1 MQTRLSVVLQQKGA
15 HVHSVSPTAT
25 VVEAVRAMNNAR
37 VGALLVM
44 DGGQLVGIFT
54 ERDVLGRVVDQ
65 GRAPTAT
72 KVADVMTVELVTVRP
87 ETTVEE
93 AMAVITAHRC
103 RHLPVMD
110 GGRLDGLVSSGDLTR
125 WVTRRQA
132 WHIEDLVN
140 YITSKYPV

>member
-1 MQTRLSVVLQQKGA
+1 MQTKLSVVLQHKGA
-15 HVHSVSPTAT
+15 QVHSVSPTET
-25 VVEAVRAMNNAR
+25 VLEAVRAMNDAR

-44 DGGQLVGIFT
+44 DGTRVVGIFT
-54 ERDVLGRVVDQ
+54 ERDVLGRVVGQ
-65 GRAPTAT
+65 GRDPTAT
-72 KVADVMTVELVTVRP
+72 KVADVMTVEVVTVRP

-110 GGRLDGLVSSGDLTR
+110 GGKLDGLVSSGDLTR
-125 WVTRRQA
+125 WVTHRQA

-140 YITSKYPV
+140 YITGKYPV

>member
-1 MQTRLSVVLQQKGA
+1 VQTKLSVLLQHKGPQ
-15 HVHSVSPTAT
+15 VHSVSPTAT
-25 VVEAVRAMNNAR
+25 VVEAVRTMNDAR

-44 DGGQLVGIFT
+44 DRDQPVGIFT

-65 GRAPTAT
+65 RRDPATT
-72 KVADVMTVELVTVRP
+72 KVADVMTVELVTVRS
-87 ETTVEE
+87 ETSVEE
-93 AMAVITAHRC
+93 AMAVITARRC

-110 GGRLDGLVSSGDLTR
+110 GEKLSGLISIGDLTR

-140 YITSKYPV
+140 YITGKYPV